1 VVEEYKRNLTELEAS
16 FSIEKACRAY
26 LIRLRWSGGFRCP
39 RFGGGKSWTV
49 RGVLLECTACG
60 CQSSATAGSIF
71 QDTADPAACLVSC
84 HVVVTTQKNGA
95 SVLGLQRVPGLKSYE
110 TTWTWLHKLRRAMV
124 RPGRDLLAGR
134 VEVDECYVA
143 GLEEGRPG
151 RLNLEKAR
159 GSVGSRYSS
168 VSR

>member
-1 VVEEYKRNLTELEAS
+1 MDGARCAARVYGLWLPKFGDSRINLPGPGGPRCLFGFVPCGGDHPEERCSRVGVATSTRLE
-16 FSIEKACRAY
+16 E
-26 LIRLRWSGGFRCP
+26 
-39 RFGGGKSWTV
+39 
-49 RGVLLECTACG
+49 
-60 CQSSATAGSIF
+60 
-71 QDTADPAACLVSC
+71 
-84 HVVVTTQKNGA
+84 H
-95 SVLGLQRVPGLKSYE
+95 E